1 VVRRIGV
8 ATGLL
13 MLCATVP
20 CVAEE
25 VIAAASNPSDGYQA
39 RPVIEVWKSER
50 KLELRTGDAVVRQFR
65 IALGQQPRFAKER
78 QGDSRTPVGQYY
90 VSERKAESAFHR
102 FLGLSYPNVDDAERG
117 YQHRLIDAN
126 EWADIFFAN
135 LRGDAPPWYT
145 SLGGRVGIHGYGGR
159 PYLPVDWTEGCI
171 AVSDDE
177 IEFIFDRVPV
187 GTPVLINE

>member
-1 VVRRIGV
+1 MI
-8 ATGLL
+8 
-13 MLCATVP
+13 
-20 CVAEE
+20 
-25 VIAAASNPSDGYQA
+25 
-39 RPVIEVWKSER
+39 
-50 KLELRTGDAVVRQFR
+50 RQFR
-65 IALGQQPRFAKER
+65 IALGQQPRYAKER

-90 VSERKAESAFHR
+90 VSERHAESAFHR

-159 PYLPVDWTEGCI
+159 PYLPIDWTEGCI

-177 IEFIFDRVPV
+177 IEFIFDRAPI
-187 GTPVLINE
+187 GTPVIINE